1 MLKNNKILKNIKVLE
16 LEGLAP
22 SLFTGMML
30 ADFGADVL
38 MIQDKTPKPGV
49 SIPLSL

>member
-1 MLKNNKILKNIKVLE
+1 MLKDNKILKTIKVIE

-30 ADFGADVL
+30 ADFGAEVL
-38 MIQDKTPKPGV
+38 MV
-49 SIPLSL
+49 